1 MTLKTRI
8 STFTT
13 SLFSVLFALT
23 AVVVILLFSDF
34 RQEEFEKILREKAIS
49 SIRLFVDLK
58 ESNQTVLKSLD
69 KQKIDAFF
77 SERTLIFDAN
87 YTLVYSSLDESKIT
101 WTKTVLDQ
109 LSREG
114 TYYQNDDDIEM
125 YGVQYSIGGQK
136 YYSIISAYDNIGRR
150 KLKYLIT
157 VLSCAFFIFTFI
169 SWLLTKVTIR
179 NLLLPLDEFLK
190 KITTIN
196 ERNLDARVEVKEK
209 RNEIDYLAH
218 EFNMMLERIDHSL
231 KKQVE
236 FTSHASHE
244 LRTPI
249 SRIIAQIENKL
260 NESGLESSSRIL
272 LGNMLEDANQL
283 SELINSL
290 LILSKSDN
298 TIAFNQEWQR
308 LDDIIY
314 TCIDRIKILH
324 ADCKVLM
331 DVRMEDDMDEIKE
344 IRGSR
349 TLLEI
354 VFMNLIR
361 NAYAYSDNHHISI
374 LITQERNRISC
385 SISNTG
391 SLIDEEDREHL
402 FEPFMRGKNALQSQ
416 GFGLGLR
423 IVHRILM
430 QQQGEI
436 QYSVQNEKENVFTVS
451 FQA

>member
-23 AVVVILLFSDF
+23 SLVVVLLFSDF

-49 SIRLFVDLK
+49 SIRLYVDLK
-58 ESNQTVLKSLD
+58 ESDQTMLKSLD

-77 SERTLIFDAN
+77 SERTLIFDSQ

-114 TYYQNDDDIEM
+114 NYYQNDDEIEM

-136 YYSIISAYDNIGRR
+136 YYSIVSAYDNIGRR

-157 VLSCAFFIFTFI
+157 VLSFAFVIFTFI

-179 NLLLPLDEFLK
+179 NLLLPLDEFLR

-209 RNEIDYLAH
+209 KNEIDFLAH
-218 EFNMMLERIDHSL
+218 EFNMMLERIDLSL

-236 FTSHASHE
+236 FTANASHE

-249 SRIIAQIENKL
+249 SRIIAQIENRL
-260 NESGLESSSRIL
+260 NESGIDQNTRTL

-283 SELINSL
+283 SELIHSL

-298 TIAFNQEWQR
+298 TVAFNQEMQR
-308 LDDIIY
+308 LDDIMY
-314 TCIDRIKILH
+314 TCIDRLKLLH
-324 ADCKVLM
+324 ADCKVMM
-331 DVRMEDDMDEIKE
+331 DVHMKDDMDEIME
-344 IRGSR
+344 IKGSR

-354 VFMNLIR
+354 VFMNLLR
-361 NAYAYSDNHHISI
+361 NAYAYSDNKHISI
-374 LITQERNRISC
+374 HITQERHRISC

-391 SLIDEEDREHL
+391 ELIDEEDREHL
-402 FEPFMRGKNALQSQ
+402 FEPFMRGKNALNST

-436 QYSVQNEKENVFTVS
+436 HYSVKNDTENVFTIS

>member
-23 AVVVILLFSDF
+23 AIVVILLFSDF

-58 ESNQTVLKSLD
+58 GADQNMLQTLD

-77 SERTLIFDAN
+77 SERTLIFDAT

-101 WTKTVLDQ
+101 WTKKVLDQ
-109 LSREG
+109 LSQKG
-114 TYYQNDDDIEM
+114 YYYQNDDGIEM
-125 YGVQYSIGGQK
+125 YGVQYSISGQT

-150 KLKYLIT
+150 KLTYLIT
-157 VLSCAFFIFTFI
+157 VLFFAFFIFTFI

-179 NLLLPLDEFLK
+179 NLLLPLDDFLG
-190 KITTIN
+190 KIKTIN

-209 RNEIDYLAH
+209 RNEIDHLAH

-236 FTSHASHE
+236 FTANASHE

-260 NESGLESSSRIL
+260 NEPHVDDSFRTL

-298 TIAFNQEWQR
+298 TIAYNQEWQR
-308 LDDIIY
+308 LDDILY
-314 TCIDRIKILH
+314 TCIDRIKMLH
-324 ADCKVLM
+324 SDCKVLM
-331 DVRMEDDMDEIKE
+331 DVLMEDGMDEIKE
-344 IRGSR
+344 IKGSR

-354 VFMNLIR
+354 VFMNLMR
-361 NAYAYSDNHHISI
+361 NAYAYSDNKQISI
-374 LITQERNRISC
+374 LITQELNRISC
-385 SISNTG
+385 SISNSG
-391 SLIDEEDREHL
+391 QLIDDEDQIHL
-402 FEPFMRGKNALQSQ
+402 FEPFMRGKNALHAP

-430 QQQGEI
+430 QQHGDI
-436 QYSVQNEKENVFTVS
+436 QYSKKNEKENVFTVS
-451 FQA
+451 FQV